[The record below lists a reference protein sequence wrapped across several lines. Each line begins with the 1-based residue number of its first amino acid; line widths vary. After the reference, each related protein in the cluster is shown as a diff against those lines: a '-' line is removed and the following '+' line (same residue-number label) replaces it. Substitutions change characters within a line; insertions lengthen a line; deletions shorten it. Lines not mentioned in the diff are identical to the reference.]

1 MDEIIEKIHIGKLY
15 LSIPNSQIK
24 AFDTV
29 IHSQRE
35 LFGIQLNQTYAGGFK
50 TEAKLMLEFII
61 REKVLID

>member
-1 MDEIIEKIHIGKLY
+1 MDEIIEKIHTGKLY

-35 LFGIQLNQTYAGGFK
+35 LFGIQLNQTYAGG
-50 TEAKLMLEFII
+50 LRL
-61 REKVLID
+61 RQN